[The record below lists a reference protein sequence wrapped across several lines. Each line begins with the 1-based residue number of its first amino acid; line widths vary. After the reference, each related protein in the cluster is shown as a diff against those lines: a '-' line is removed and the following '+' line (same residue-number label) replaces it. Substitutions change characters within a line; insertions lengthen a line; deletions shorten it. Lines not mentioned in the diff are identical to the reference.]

1 MKNFFKNKKILITG
15 ASGSIG
21 KSLVLRLL
29 KTNCNVIRAFSN
41 DENGLHELSESIDGA
56 YFVDLEKSMYKNKIR
71 YVYGDVKDF
80 EKCLEVS
87 KDIDIIINAAAM
99 KHVPMCEYNSV
110 EATRVN
116 VNGAENLVRAANI
129 NKCDLFLQISTDK
142 VVDANSCLGATK
154 LLAEKIVIN
163 AGSIR
168 GSKTKFS
175 CVRFGNVIG
184 SRGSVLPKFIKL
196 IKSNINL
203 PITDKEMTRYFMTI
217 NDATDLIISS
227 LINSNG
233 SEIFIPKKM
242 ASFKI
247 LDLAKALLDIFKSS
261 KSKVVYIGIRKGE
274 KIKEELAT
282 QEELNYIRVKK
293 NYAFINKNLKESK
306 SFPIKNDNFN
316 NLQLLDVNK
325 IIFYLKKNKLV

>member
-21 KSLVLRLL
+21 KALVLRLL
-29 KTNCNVIRAFSN
+29 KTNCKVIRAMSN
-41 DENGLHELSESIDGA
+41 DENSLHELSESIDGA
-56 YFVDLEKSMYKNKIR
+56 YFIDMEKSMYQNRIR
-71 YVYGDVKDF
+71 YVYGDIKDY

-116 VNGAENLVRAANI
+116 VNGTENLVRAAIIQNC
-129 NKCDLFLQISTDK
+129 KFFLQISTDK

-163 AGSIR
+163 AGGIK
-168 GSKTKFS
+168 GNKTKFS

-184 SRGSVLPKFIKL
+184 SRGSVLPKFIQL

-203 PITDKEMTRYFMTI
+203 PITDKEMVRYFMTI
-217 NDATDLIISS
+217 QSATDLIINS
-227 LINSNG
+227 LMNSKG
-233 SEIFIPKKM
+233 SEIFLPRKM
-242 ASFKI
+242 VTLKI
-247 LDLAKALLDIFKSS
+247 LDLAKALLDVFESS
-261 KSKVVYIGIRKGE
+261 KSKLVYIGIRKGE
-274 KIKEELAT
+274 KIKEKLVT
-282 QEELNYIRVKK
+282 SEELDYLKVKK
-293 NYAFINKNLKESK
+293 NFAFINKNLKK
-306 SFPIKNDNFN
+306 NKDTYIKNDSFFDS
-316 NLQLLDVNK
+316 QLLNKDK
-325 IIFYLKKNKLV
+325 IIYFLKQNKLF